1 MGTFQKKISNT
12 LVPPSQKNS
21 YSINIVSMKI
31 TLLSLGTI
39 LFAAS
44 LSHALP
50 AIDPSITVT
59 FLEGS
64 ELVKLDKII
73 YTNGKAAGS
82 FDLQLCINDTITNQ
96 DATVVI
102 MEANTQTNIAGT
114 QDATDAKCF
123 DFTQV
128 KLPSDK
134 ETVRYDL
141 HLHQGDAMSGP
152 FGRVIYAFRKLD
164 KVTNFQCAGEAYSR
178 VVYPTAPVGG
188 DSKVS
193 QTCIDNTNVCYMHGS
208 SSASGGDG
216 SLCLPGFDTFT
227 SKGMT
232 YCQPGTVENKTLGDF
247 AASSLHYDGNY
258 NFKYDVSNTTYNSE
272 AILSVA
278 GKVKISKTAENKV
291 AIDNFAPGVDV
302 YTVCAVQLD
311 QSQNIAMV
319 ATSNIQDLNVHGA
332 DEWGSCQMN
341 LDNNHHTSNLYQF
354 SSTKSPTPVN
364 VDCKRSP
371 NCYGYVDCTSAGEM
385 TVTYET
391 GKNVIVVPYADLT
404 PYPTVPTTTTKVPA
418 LKTTLSTKKP

>member
-164 KVTNFQCAGEAYSR
+164 KVTNFQCAR
-178 VVYPTAPVGG
+178 RTVVWCTLLLLLVETVRFLKRASTTPSCATCMAAPAPQEETAPCVFL
-188 DSKVS
+188 
-193 QTCIDNTNVCYMHGS
+193 
-208 SSASGGDG
+208 ASI
-216 SLCLPGFDTFT
+216 P
-227 SKGMT
+227 
-232 YCQPGTVENKTLGDF
+232 
-247 AASSLHYDGNY
+247 
-258 NFKYDVSNTTYNSE
+258 
-272 AILSVA
+272 
-278 GKVKISKTAENKV
+278 
-291 AIDNFAPGVDV
+291 
-302 YTVCAVQLD
+302 
-311 QSQNIAMV
+311 
-319 ATSNIQDLNVHGA
+319 
-332 DEWGSCQMN
+332 
-341 LDNNHHTSNLYQF
+341 
-354 SSTKSPTPVN
+354 SPARV
-364 VDCKRSP
+364 
-371 NCYGYVDCTSAGEM
+371 
-385 TVTYET
+385 
-391 GKNVIVVPYADLT
+391 
-404 PYPTVPTTTTKVPA
+404 
-418 LKTTLSTKKP
+418 

>member
-96 DATVVI
+96 DAT
-102 MEANTQTNIAGT
+102 
-114 QDATDAKCF
+114 DAKCF

-141 HLHQGDAMSGP
+141 HLHQG
-152 FGRVIYAFRKLD
+152 
-164 KVTNFQCAGEAYSR
+164 
-178 VVYPTAPVGG
+178 
-188 DSKVS
+188 
-193 QTCIDNTNVCYMHGS
+193 
-208 SSASGGDG
+208 
-216 SLCLPGFDTFT
+216 
-227 SKGMT
+227 
-232 YCQPGTVENKTLGDF
+232 
-247 AASSLHYDGNY
+247 
-258 NFKYDVSNTTYNSE
+258 
-272 AILSVA
+272 
-278 GKVKISKTAENKV
+278 
-291 AIDNFAPGVDV
+291 
-302 YTVCAVQLD
+302 
-311 QSQNIAMV
+311 
-319 ATSNIQDLNVHGA
+319 
-332 DEWGSCQMN
+332 
-341 LDNNHHTSNLYQF
+341 
-354 SSTKSPTPVN
+354 
-364 VDCKRSP
+364 
-371 NCYGYVDCTSAGEM
+371 
-385 TVTYET
+385 
-391 GKNVIVVPYADLT
+391 
-404 PYPTVPTTTTKVPA
+404 
-418 LKTTLSTKKP
+418 